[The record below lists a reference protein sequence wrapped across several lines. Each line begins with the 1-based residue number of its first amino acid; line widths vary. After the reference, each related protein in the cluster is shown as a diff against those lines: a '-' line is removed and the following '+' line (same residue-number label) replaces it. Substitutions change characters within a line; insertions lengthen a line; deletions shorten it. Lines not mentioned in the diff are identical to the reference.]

1 LVLEQEGRGV
11 TSPEQSQD
19 TVGTQIFNEW
29 KKASAAR
36 LLLLTMAKGM
46 SRVQGDSCLEEQ
58 QI

>member
-1 LVLEQEGRGV
+1 M
-11 TSPEQSQD
+11 TSPEQSQN

-46 SRVQGDSCLEEQ
+46 SRVQGDSCPEEQ